1 MNPEKEFLAALD
13 LGSTK
18 TRVLL
23 AEVRRDDGAAPLR
36 FAGYGEAESQG
47 WRKGVVADLEA
58 AAGSV
63 RKAVEQAEAEAGAAV
78 ESAIV
83 GIGGPHVQ
91 GISSRAGLPLAV
103 RPREITRDDV
113 RRVMES
119 ARSLPLP
126 EGREILHMVPQ
137 EFTLDAHSGVHDPI
151 GMQAHSLA
159 VQAHLVTGSIAAS
172 QSVVSAV
179 NRAGILVETVV
190 AEAFAVGEAV
200 LTEEEQELG
209 ALIAVLGSGSTEL
222 AAYHQGGLRMS
233 AGIPVGGDHF
243 TNDVA
248 IGLHTPPAEAEVI
261 KTMFGSVYTA
271 GGHDGVSIEVPGLA
285 NRPARMAPRQ
295 ELLEILNARAQ
306 ELLGLAVEEMRR
318 ADLDP
323 HLGAGA
329 VLLGGGARLS
339 GLCDLTEQVFAGPAR
354 IGLPSDVLAQEGL
367 LAGSLDLPAYL
378 DGPEHTTVMALLF
391 YGLRLRQ
398 NRLGRRVRTEPKGW
412 KGILGRKAREG
423 VR

>member
-1 MNPEKEFLAALD
+1 
-13 LGSTK
+13 
-18 TRVLL
+18 
-23 AEVRRDDGAAPLR
+23 
-36 FAGYGEAESQG
+36 
-47 WRKGVVADLEA
+47 
-58 AAGSV
+58 
-63 RKAVEQAEAEAGAAV
+63 
-78 ESAIV
+78 
-83 GIGGPHVQ
+83 
-91 GISSRAGLPLAV
+91 
-103 RPREITRDDV
+103 
-113 RRVMES
+113 
-119 ARSLPLP
+119 
-126 EGREILHMVPQ
+126 
-137 EFTLDAHSGVHDPI
+137 
-151 GMQAHSLA
+151 
-159 VQAHLVTGSIAAS
+159 
-172 QSVVSAV
+172 
-179 NRAGILVETVV
+179 
-190 AEAFAVGEAV
+190 
-200 LTEEEQELG
+200 
-209 ALIAVLGSGSTEL
+209 
-222 AAYHQGGLRMS
+222 
-233 AGIPVGGDHF
+233 VGGDHF

-285 NRPARMAPRQ
+285 GRQARMAPRR

-323 HLGAGA
+323 HLGAGV

-367 LAGSLDLPAYL
+367 LPNSLDLPTHL

-391 YGLRLRQ
+391 SGLRLRQ